1 LLGCRTTLLPLAVSL
16 TVLLLHRDLLRGRQR
31 GGLTVAGLM
40 VLSELPVEVGQ
51 LLIKRRLASVS
62 SSRHALRWVSVARW
76 RSAGSESVELLE
88 ADAT

>member
-31 GGLTVAGLM
+31 GGLTVARLM

-51 LLIKRRLASVS
+51 LLNKRRLASVS
-62 SSRHALRWVSVARW
+62 SLRHALQWASVA
-76 RSAGSESVELLE
+76 
-88 ADAT
+88 